1 MEHCDYVD
9 VQISSFSFNIVSL
22 EWWLVNNQYDTLC
35 NNKSTASR
43 ADKDQQSSSSVV
55 VVSSHGDQTNRL
67 HKQLIYY
74 HAQTST
80 PIGSDRPAV
89 EG

>member
-9 VQISSFSFNIVSL
+9 VQMSSFSFNIVSL

-43 ADKDQQSSSSVV
+43 ADKDQQSSSS
-55 VVSSHGDQTNRL
+55 SSHLMVTKQIDCTN
-67 HKQLIYY
+67 
-74 HAQTST
+74 S
-80 PIGSDRPAV
+80 
-89 EG
+89 